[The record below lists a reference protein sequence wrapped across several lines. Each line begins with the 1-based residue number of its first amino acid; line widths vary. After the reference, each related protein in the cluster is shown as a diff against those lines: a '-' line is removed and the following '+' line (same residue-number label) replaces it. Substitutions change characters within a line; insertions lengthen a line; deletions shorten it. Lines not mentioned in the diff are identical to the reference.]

1 MMQTPFGAL
10 VISLIGSGSLS
21 PSATSMLIVTL
32 TSVNEALIG
41 PDHSNKFTFN
51 LHCLRAVQSYL
62 TDQAY
67 LRTT

>member
-41 PDHSNKFTFN
+41 PDH
-51 LHCLRAVQSYL
+51 CQ
-62 TDQAY
+62 
-67 LRTT
+67 